1 MATLK
6 IKTPLTKKKI
16 KKLRAGDILLLKGS
30 IYTARDAA
38 HKRLTELIE
47 SGGDLPFP
55 LENQVIYYTGPTPA
69 PEGKVIGSAG
79 PTTSYRMDSFTPKLI
94 EMGLAAAIGKG
105 NRSPEVVDALK
116 DNGAVYLAAV
126 GGLGALL
133 SKRIVAAEVIA
144 FEDLGTEA
152 VRKLDVE
159 EFPLIVAIDSYG
171 KSLFER

>member
-1 MATLK
+1 MATLN
-6 IKTPLTKKKI
+6 IKTPLTKKKR
-16 KKLRAGDILLLKGS
+16 KDLHAGDILLLKGA

-38 HKRLTELIE
+38 HKRIMQLIE
-47 SGGDLPFP
+47 LGGNIPFP
-55 LENQVIYYTGPTPA
+55 IEDQIIYYTGPTPA

-79 PTTSYRMDSFTPKLI
+79 PTTAYRMDSFTPKLI
-94 EMGLAAAIGKG
+94 EMGLAASIGKG
-105 NRSPEVVDALK
+105 NRSREVVNAIK
-116 DNGAVYLAAV
+116 DNGAVYLAAI

-133 SKRIVAAEVIA
+133 SKRVVSAEVIA

-171 KSLFER
+171 NSLFER

>member
-1 MATLK
+1 MAAIK

-16 KKLRAGDILLLKGS
+16 RKLKAGDILLLQGT

-38 HKRLTELIE
+38 HKRLTQLIE
-47 SGGDLPFP
+47 SGRDLPFP
-55 LENQVIYYTGPTPA
+55 LEDQIIYYTGPTPA

-79 PTTSYRMDSFTPKLI
+79 PTTAYRMDSFAPKLI
-94 EMGLAAAIGKG
+94 EMGLAATIGKG
-105 NRSPEVVDALK
+105 NRSAEVVDALK
-116 DNGAVYLAAV
+116 ENGALYLAAV

-133 SKRIVAAEVIA
+133 SKRIVSAEVIA

-152 VRKLDVE
+152 VRKLDVD
-159 EFPLIVAIDSYG
+159 EFPLIVAIDSHG